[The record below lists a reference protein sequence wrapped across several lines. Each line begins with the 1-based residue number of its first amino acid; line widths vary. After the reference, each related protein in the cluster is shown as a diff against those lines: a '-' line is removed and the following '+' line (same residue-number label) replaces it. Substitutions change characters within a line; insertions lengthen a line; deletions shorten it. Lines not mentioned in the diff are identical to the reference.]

1 MDPNNNPFNTQ
12 NSSNYPFNYPNPNNY
27 QFQNQS
33 PNQPQHIPN
42 YGYPPNFFMPS
53 AVPNYRPYHGSMM
66 SYPSQAPP
74 YFPTPT
80 CNETDSNLGATDFP
94 EFSTQMALGGISNIH
109 EALRDAEDSTP
120 ARRRSPKWTNDQNL
134 VLLSGW
140 IKFGTD
146 SIIGKNQKG
155 ETYWGKIAEYCN
167 EHCSFDPPRDG
178 EACRNHYNYV
188 NKSVNKWV
196 GAYDNAKR
204 MQQSGWSEDD
214 VLAKAHE
221 LYSSAGKGSF
231 KYIKEWLAIRDQ
243 PRYGSQVGGNTGSI
257 SSGSKRGHESDASD
271 SNSVGS
277 SARPMGRD
285 AAKKKAKKKVK
296 AQPWKWSTKSGMNLN
311 NSKHKSWIGWKK

>member
-1 MDPNNNPFNTQ
+1 
-12 NSSNYPFNYPNPNNY
+12 
-27 QFQNQS
+27 
-33 PNQPQHIPN
+33 
-42 YGYPPNFFMPS
+42 
-53 AVPNYRPYHGSMM
+53 MM

-80 CNETDSNLGATDFP
+80 CNETDSNLGATDFS

-109 EALRDAEDSTP
+109 EAIPDAEDSTP
-120 ARRRSPKWTNDQNL
+120 ARRRSPKWTTDQNL

-140 IKFGTD
+140 IKFGID
-146 SIIGKNQKG
+146 NIIGKNQKG

-231 KYIKEWLAIRDQ
+231 IYIKEWLAIRDQ
-243 PRYGSQVGGNTGSI
+243 PRYGSQVGGNTGSV
-257 SSGSKRGHESDASD
+257 SSGSKRAHESDASD

-311 NSKHKSWIGWKK
+311 NSRHKSWIGWKK